1 MSPGERFRG
10 AHQIRFAAV
19 AGMGCNEVVH
29 DFTITTRGDSLM
41 LRKRLFLAGLVGLL
55 SLFHVAILEAQTG
68 EKKETPKKTKEV
80 WTDAAD
86 ATLPVDFAIQ
96 GEYVGSIQGGE
107 KLAAQIIALGK
118 GTFQAVVLPG
128 GLPGDGWDGKNKI
141 LLEGLVEGDGA
152 SFKPASGK
160 RGYIKQSPLEFSATS
175 KFPPDGHKDYTGA
188 VKGGA
193 FAGKTNDGK
202 SFELKKTTRQSPTL
216 GAKPPEGAIVLFD
229 GTDTAEWKG
238 GRLDKTTKLLNTDG
252 SDISTKRKF
261 QNYTVHAE
269 FMLPYRPDARG
280 QGRGNSGFYQVNHYE
295 VQILDSFGLEGKN
308 NECGG
313 VYTRAEPKLNMCLP
327 PLTWQT
333 YDIDFT
339 NAVVEN
345 GKKIAPAKMTAKLN
359 GVVIHDNL
367 AIAGVTGGA
376 RNEPEGTPGPLLLQ
390 GHGNPLQFKN
400 IWIVEKK

>member
-1 MSPGERFRG
+1 
-10 AHQIRFAAV
+10 
-19 AGMGCNEVVH
+19 
-29 DFTITTRGDSLM
+29 M
-41 LRKRLFLAGLVGLL
+41 LRHRLFLAGLVGLL

-96 GEYVGSIQGGE
+96 GEYVGSIQGGD

-152 SFKPASGK
+152 SFKPAGGK

-188 VKGGA
+188 VKGA
-193 FAGKTNDGK
+193 VFAGKTNDGK
-202 SFELKKTTRQSPTL
+202 SFEMKRTTRQSPTL
-216 GAKPPEGAIVLFD
+216 GAKPPEGAVVLFG

-238 GRLDKTTKLLNTDG
+238 GRLDKTTSLLNTDG

-327 PLTWQT
+327 PLSWQT

-345 GKKIAPAKMTAKLN
+345 GKKIAPSKMTAKLN

-376 RNEPEGTPGPLLLQ
+376 RNEPEGTPGALLLQ